1 MTRRPVAAAM
11 RGFSLIELLVAV
23 AVGLV
28 LTLAVSGVLV
38 RGEGRNRASLAVG
51 DIDQGGAYAAAIL
64 DGVLRSAGSGFA
76 SRAPETYGC
85 RINARR
91 GGNALLLARAGLAVD
106 AWDLSAVAI
115 AQLAAAAAREGLA
128 VATQVR
134 DVVAEPPP
142 PACYD
147 AITVGYFLDRR
158 IAPAIV
164 TALQPGGLLFYQTF
178 GPERVGDRGPRN
190 PAYRLETGEL
200 LRLFAQLRVHLYRED
215 GVAGDPARGL
225 RGEVQFIG
233 ARI

>member
-1 MTRRPVAAAM
+1 MT
-11 RGFSLIELLVAV
+11 
-23 AVGLV
+23 
-28 LTLAVSGVLV
+28 AVSDE
-38 RGEGRNRASLAVG
+38 RDSWDRRYRDAPDAPPSP
-51 DIDQGGAYAAAIL
+51 AA
-64 DGVLRSAGSGFA
+64 VLRDYAHLLPSQG
-76 SRAPETYGC
+76 RALDLACG
-85 RINARR
+85 R

-115 AQLAAAAAREGLA
+115 GQLDAAAAREGLA
-128 VATQVR
+128 IATQVR

-147 AITVGYFLDRR
+147 AITVGYFLERR
-158 IAPAIV
+158 IAPAIAA
-164 TALQPGGLLFYQTF
+164 ALRPGGLLFYQTF

-200 LRLFAQLRVHLYRED
+200 LRLFARLRVHLYRED
-215 GVAGDPARGL
+215 GMAGDPARGL

>member
-1 MTRRPVAAAM
+1 MSDERDSWDQRYRDAPD
-11 RGFSLIELLVAV
+11 
-23 AVGLV
+23 V
-28 LTLAVSGVLV
+28 LTLP
-38 RGEGRNRASLAVG
+38 
-51 DIDQGGAYAAAIL
+51 AA
-64 DGVLRSAGSGFA
+64 VLRDYAHLLPSQG
-76 SRAPETYGC
+76 RALDLACG
-85 RINARR
+85 R

-115 AQLAAAAAREGLA
+115 AQLDAVAAREGLA
-128 VATQVR
+128 IATQAR

-158 IAPAIV
+158 IAPAIAE
-164 TALQPGGLLFYQTF
+164 ALRPGGLLFYQTF

-215 GVAGDPARGL
+215 GMLGDAARGL

-233 ARI
+233 ARL

>member
-1 MTRRPVAAAM
+1 MSDERTGWDQRYRDAPDALPSPAA
-11 RGFSLIELLVAV
+11 
-23 AVGLV
+23 
-28 LTLAVSGVLV
+28 
-38 RGEGRNRASLAVG
+38 
-51 DIDQGGAYAAAIL
+51 
-64 DGVLRSAGSGFA
+64 VLRDYVHLLPSQG
-76 SRAPETYGC
+76 RALDLACG
-85 RINARR
+85 R

-115 AQLAAAAAREGLA
+115 GQLAAAAAREGLA

-178 GPERVGDRGPRN
+178 GPERAGDRGPRN

>member
-1 MTRRPVAAAM
+1 MSDERAGWDQRYRDAPDALPSPAA
-11 RGFSLIELLVAV
+11 
-23 AVGLV
+23 
-28 LTLAVSGVLV
+28 
-38 RGEGRNRASLAVG
+38 
-51 DIDQGGAYAAAIL
+51 
-64 DGVLRSAGSGFA
+64 VLRDYVHLLPSQG
-76 SRAPETYGC
+76 RALDLACG
-85 RINARR
+85 R

-115 AQLAAAAAREGLA
+115 GQLAAAAAREGLA

-190 PAYRLETGEL
+190 PVYRLETGEL

>member
-1 MTRRPVAAAM
+1 MSDERAGWDQRYRDAPDALPSPAA
-11 RGFSLIELLVAV
+11 
-23 AVGLV
+23 
-28 LTLAVSGVLV
+28 
-38 RGEGRNRASLAVG
+38 
-51 DIDQGGAYAAAIL
+51 
-64 DGVLRSAGSGFA
+64 VLRDYVHLLPSQG
-76 SRAPETYGC
+76 RALDLACG
-85 RINARR
+85 R

-115 AQLAAAAAREGLA
+115 GQLAAAAAREGLA

>member
-1 MTRRPVAAAM
+1 MSDERAGWDQRYRDAPDALPSPAA
-11 RGFSLIELLVAV
+11 
-23 AVGLV
+23 
-28 LTLAVSGVLV
+28 
-38 RGEGRNRASLAVG
+38 
-51 DIDQGGAYAAAIL
+51 
-64 DGVLRSAGSGFA
+64 VLRDYVHLLPSQG
-76 SRAPETYGC
+76 RALDLACG
-85 RINARR
+85 R

-115 AQLAAAAAREGLA
+115 GQLAAAAARERLA

>member
-1 MTRRPVAAAM
+1 VSDERAGWDQRYRDAPDALPSPAA
-11 RGFSLIELLVAV
+11 
-23 AVGLV
+23 
-28 LTLAVSGVLV
+28 
-38 RGEGRNRASLAVG
+38 
-51 DIDQGGAYAAAIL
+51 
-64 DGVLRSAGSGFA
+64 VLRDYVHLLPSQG
-76 SRAPETYGC
+76 RALDLACG
-85 RINARR
+85 R

>member
-1 MTRRPVAAAM
+1 MSDERAGWDQRYRDAPDALPSPAA
-11 RGFSLIELLVAV
+11 
-23 AVGLV
+23 
-28 LTLAVSGVLV
+28 
-38 RGEGRNRASLAVG
+38 
-51 DIDQGGAYAAAIL
+51 
-64 DGVLRSAGSGFA
+64 VLRGYVHLLPSQG
-76 SRAPETYGC
+76 RALDLACG
-85 RINARR
+85 R

-115 AQLAAAAAREGLA
+115 GQLAAAAARERLA